1 MTQEAFDAAIG
12 PAAGSRLRLDFVDGV
27 RGVAAFF
34 VLVHHCWLYAVENGV
49 EAPPM
54 WFRSLTVFKFGTYG
68 VAVFIVV
75 SGYCLML
82 PTLRRK
88 EAWGARGIKRF
99 AGRRARR
106 ILPPYMVALGLSMIL
121 FAVDGRYRDS
131 IPFSPGFTPGNVL
144 SHLAL
149 VHNWSR
155 EWRWAFDPPLWT
167 TALEFQIYFVFA
179 LVLLPVWRRFGST
192 ATFGAAIALATVVIL
207 AGADFTSPWM
217 VIMFV
222 MGMAAAKTGTA
233 EAGGSSW
240 TYRALTGAL
249 VVAVLVITVLRNQTE
264 DMVNE
269 LTVGA
274 ATAFALIVMSQVSV
288 RGGNGG
294 FVQRL
299 LSSPPARALGLIS
312 FSLYLVHYPIVRTLG
327 AHWQVHMNVDAE
339 NMFLFL
345 LVVAVPVSLLVA
357 VAFYLCVERRFLN
370 YRPEPIRATPPAPAL
385 GRPGGASS

>member
-1 MTQEAFDAAIG
+1 MAQEASEAAIG
-12 PAAGSRLRLDFVDGV
+12 PAAGSRLRLDFVDGL

-34 VLVHHCWLYAVENGV
+34 VLVHHCWLYAVDNGV
-49 EAPPM
+49 EGPPM
-54 WFRSLTVFKFGTYG
+54 WFRLLTVFKFGTYG

-82 PTLRRK
+82 PTLRRN
-88 EAWGARGIKRF
+88 EAWGVRGVKRF
-99 AGRRARR
+99 AERRARR

-121 FAVDGRYRDS
+121 FAVDARYRDS
-131 IPFSPGFTPGNVL
+131 IAFSPGFTPGNVL

-192 ATFGAAIALATVVIL
+192 ATFGVAIGLASVVIL
-207 AGADFTSPWM
+207 AGGGFTSPWM

-233 EAGGSSW
+233 EGGGSSW
-240 TYRALTGAL
+240 RYRALTGAL
-249 VVAVLVITVLRNQTE
+249 TVAVLVVTVLRNRTE
-264 DMVNE
+264 DMVSE

-274 ATAFALIVMSQVSV
+274 ATACALIVMSQVSL

-294 FVQRL
+294 FVQRRL
-299 LSSPPARALGLIS
+299 ASTTARALGLIS
-312 FSLYLVHYPIVRTLG
+312 FSLYLVHYPVVRVIG
-327 AHWQVHMNVDAE
+327 SHWQGHMNVDAE

-357 VAFYLCVERRFLN
+357 IAFYLCVERRFLN
-370 YRPEPIRATPPAPAL
+370 YRPAPIRASSATPAA
-385 GRPGGASS
+385 